1 MLLFKEIKQNYPVY
15 ILDTQE
21 LELTQGKVT
30 QVSFPRL
37 DINQKTGK
45 TEMVVDVTI
54 DAFGKTAIYT
64 IPEGLSVTYAGNL
77 VLSTEKSGLV
87 NEVEVQKANAEQILS
102 SAEKAHK
109 IIDKAP
115 SLLSELNPVF
125 KEKQE
130 NEQRFGKIEKSI
142 DDISMLM
149 KQQQAMMEKFI
160 NKIDTRIA

>member
-1 MLLFKEIKQNYPVY
+1 
-15 ILDTQE
+15 
-21 LELTQGKVT
+21 
-30 QVSFPRL
+30 
-37 DINQKTGK
+37 
-45 TEMVVDVTI
+45 MVVDVTI

-149 KQQQAMMEKFI
+149 K
-160 NKIDTRIA
+160 